1 MLFLGFFRVQLRD
14 ELSHLL
20 TPRIP
25 EAGFALSTC
34 LGRLHG
40 HAGWGE
46 HLSVRKSQKEAT
58 RQRVLD
64 AARDLFETK
73 GFDATT
79 VREIASQAG
88 VSVGSVFTTFSSKND
103 ILSQVM
109 ADRLDALYAELD
121 RLVPHLRGSTA
132 DRLRSIF
139 AIHYAF
145 ETRRTRL
152 FLAHIAAA
160 YNWTL
165 SPSSRPYGR
174 NPRLR
179 LVIRD
184 CLTEGIV
191 RGDVDPAADLEV
203 IVDALMASYAWTYRL
218 AAWEDADAEAMGK
231 VMDRHIGLIAS
242 GFRAPA
248 PANR

>member
-1 MLFLGFFRVQLRD
+1 
-14 ELSHLL
+14 
-20 TPRIP
+20 
-25 EAGFALSTC
+25 
-34 LGRLHG
+34 
-40 HAGWGE
+40 
-46 HLSVRKSQKEAT
+46 LSVRKSQKEAT
-58 RQRVLD
+58 RQRVLN
-64 AARDLFETK
+64 AARDLFEAK
-73 GFDATT
+73 GYEATT
-79 VREIASQAG
+79 VREIAQVAA
-88 VSVGSVFTTFSSKND
+88 VSVGSVFTTFSSKGD

-121 RLVPHLRGSTA
+121 RLVPHLRGSTP

-179 LVIRD
+179 SVIRE
-184 CLTEGIV
+184 CLAEGIN
-191 RGDVDPAADLEV
+191 RGDVDARLDLDLAVE
-203 IVDALMASYAWTYRL
+203 ALMASYAWTYRL
-218 AAWEDADAEAMGK
+218 AAWENADAEAMSN
-231 VMDRHIGLIAS
+231 VMDRHIGLIAD
-242 GFRAPA
+242 GFRPR
-248 PANR
+248 PLANT

>member
-1 MLFLGFFRVQLRD
+1 MSL
-14 ELSHLL
+14 
-20 TPRIP
+20 
-25 EAGFALSTC
+25 
-34 LGRLHG
+34 
-40 HAGWGE
+40 
-46 HLSVRKSQKEAT
+46 RKSQKEAT

-64 AARDLFETK
+64 AARELFEAK
-73 GFDATT
+73 GFEAAT
-79 VREIASQAG
+79 VRDIARMAG
-88 VSVGSVFTTFSSKND
+88 VSVGSVFTTFSSKGD

-121 RLVPHLRGSTA
+121 RLAPHLRGSTP

-179 LVIRD
+179 AVVRE
-184 CLTEGIV
+184 CLSDGIV
-191 RGDVDPAADLEV
+191 RGDVDPAADLDLV
-203 IVDALMASYAWTYRL
+203 VDTLMASYAWTYRL
-218 AAWEDADAEAMGK
+218 AAWENADAEAMSA
-231 VMDRHIGLIAS
+231 VMDRHIGLIAG
-242 GFRAPA
+242 GFRPPT
-248 PANR
+248 PANQ

>member
-1 MLFLGFFRVQLRD
+1 MGPG
-14 ELSHLL
+14 EKLSL
-20 TPRIP
+20 
-25 EAGFALSTC
+25 
-34 LGRLHG
+34 
-40 HAGWGE
+40 
-46 HLSVRKSQKEAT
+46 RKSQKEAT

-64 AARDLFETK
+64 AARELFETK

-79 VREIASQAG
+79 VREIAAQAA
-88 VSVGSVFTTFSSKND
+88 VSVGSVFTTFSSKGD

-121 RLVPHLRGSTA
+121 RVVPHLRGSTP

-165 SPSSRPYGR
+165 SPTSRPYGR
-174 NPRLR
+174 TPRLKQ
-179 LVIRD
+179 VIRD
-184 CLTEGIV
+184 CIAEGV
-191 RGDVDPAADLEV
+191 NRGDVAPEADIELV
-203 IVDALMASYAWTYRL
+203 VDALLASYAWTYRL
-218 AAWEDADAEAMGK
+218 AAWDNADAEAMSA
-231 VMDRHIGLIAS
+231 VMDRHIGLLAD
-242 GFRAPA
+242 GFRPVALAP
-248 PANR
+248 R